1 MCVCG
6 GLGFWSMMS
15 HEGTERITSEPE
27 SGDGLLIEWNRTF
40 LLLDTPFFPSFF
52 HSLTRS
58 PHVYRVYS
66 WRDIEGVPL
75 SLHTYTLAR
84 PSRCLRSLTLFYL
97 KFLSLFG
104 SSFPYS
110 VVCMHWEPRSYIV
123 YRKNGDLSQLQS
135 CRRRK
140 GKRMIGDWLTG
151 ACMCGRR

>member
-1 MCVCG
+1 MHAQLSRVATLLFPLPLSLSLLIPHDHVPFCCCLLLACCLSVYSRTRNGKRLIIEPSPRKEKSVKLIFFSSLCACAGRVCG

-66 WRDIEGVPL
+66 
-75 SLHTYTLAR
+75 
-84 PSRCLRSLTLFYL
+84 
-97 KFLSLFG
+97 
-104 SSFPYS
+104 
-110 VVCMHWEPRSYIV
+110 
-123 YRKNGDLSQLQS
+123 
-135 CRRRK
+135 
-140 GKRMIGDWLTG
+140 
-151 ACMCGRR
+151 